1 MQKKITKAFQVG
13 TGDRSEKIRTY
24 NFKDNRT
31 TDHRLGSNFS
41 LEPILAG
48 QLDEVIDACIAQEQ
62 KENDGRF

>member
-1 MQKKITKAFQVG
+1 MQVG

-31 TDHRLGSNFS
+31 TDHRLGTNFS

-48 QLDEVIDACIAQEQ
+48 YLDEVIDACIAQEQ
-62 KENDGRF
+62 KRLMEEINED